1 MKRWQAIDGRGHP
14 IVSVGAAD
22 EAEAREKVRYQLDRP
37 GRRDFLKRWVA
48 GGEQVRLVEDQEQQP

>member
-1 MKRWQAIDGRGHP
+1 MKRWQAIDGQGHP

-37 GRRDFLKRWVA
+37 GRYGYLKRWEA
-48 GGEQVRLVEDQEQQP
+48 GGERVRLVEDREQPA